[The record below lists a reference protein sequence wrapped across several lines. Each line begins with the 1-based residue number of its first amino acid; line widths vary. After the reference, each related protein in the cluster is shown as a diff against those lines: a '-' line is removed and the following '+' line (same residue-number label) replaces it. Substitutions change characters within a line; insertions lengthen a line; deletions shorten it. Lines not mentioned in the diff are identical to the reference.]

1 MIGEIVCIGHQDKVA
16 KEGQQDYI
24 ELSLVC
30 ESQLCLAAPT
40 PADNIKWILAIDGMK
55 DRSILTTAQKVP
67 PRTRLHAHARTR
79 NGQRY

>member
-1 MIGEIVCIGHQDKVA
+1 MIGEIVCIGRQDKVA

-67 PRTRLHAHARTR
+67 LRTHAHARTR